1 MSEFSTDITT
11 KDNIIVVKTHGYL
24 DDAGGQVLRQKCVDL
39 IDKGN
44 IYFVFNLQDTPVINS
59 TCLSIIL
66 DVLVQIIDYSEGE
79 AAICG
84 LSSLTETALKMTG
97 VLTLC
102 ESYPSEDEAIQ
113 AIKES
118 IM

>member
-1 MSEFSTDITT
+1 MSEFNTEITNR
-11 KDNIIVVKTHGYL
+11 DNIIVVKTHGYL

-44 IYFVFNLQDTPVINS
+44 IYFVFNLEGTPVINS
-59 TCLSIIL
+59 TGLSMIL
-66 DVLVQIIDYSEGE
+66 DILVQIIDYSEGE
-79 AAICG
+79 AAICV

-102 ESYPSEDEAIQ
+102 ESYPSEDEAIE

-118 IM
+118 IG

>member
-1 MSEFSTDITT
+1 MSEFNTEITT
-11 KDNIIVVKTHGYL
+11 RDNIIVVKTHGYL
-24 DDAGGQVLRQKCVDL
+24 DDAGGQILRQKCVSL

-59 TCLSIIL
+59 TGLSIIL
-66 DVLVQIIDYSEGE
+66 DILVQIIDYSEGE

-102 ESYPSEDEAIQ
+102 ESYATEEEAIQ
-113 AIKES
+113 AIKDS
-118 IM
+118 VA

>member
-1 MSEFSTDITT
+1 MSEFFTDITS
-11 KDNIIVVKTHGYL
+11 NNNVIVVKTHGYL
-24 DDAGGQVLRQKCVDL
+24 DDAGGQILRQKCVDL

-44 IYFVFNLQDTPVINS
+44 IYFVFNLKDTPVINS
-59 TCLSIIL
+59 TGLSMIL
-66 DVLVQIIDYSEGE
+66 DILVQIIDYSEGE

-102 ESYPSEDEAIQ
+102 ESYPSEEEAIQ
-113 AIKES
+113 AIKDC
-118 IM
+118 I

>member
-1 MSEFSTDITT
+1 MSDFNTEITIR
-11 KDNIIVVKTHGYL
+11 DNIVVVKTHGYL

-44 IYFVFNLQDTPVINS
+44 IYFVFNLAGTPVINS
-59 TCLSIIL
+59 TGLSMIL
-66 DVLVQIIDYSEGE
+66 DILVQIIDYSEGE

-84 LSSLTETALKMTG
+84 LTSLTETALKMTG

-102 ESYPSEDEAIQ
+102 ESYPSEDEAIE
-113 AIKES
+113 AVKET
-118 IM
+118 IA

>member
-1 MSEFSTDITT
+1 MSDFNTEITIR
-11 KDNIIVVKTHGYL
+11 DNIVVVKTHGYL

-44 IYFVFNLQDTPVINS
+44 IYFVFNLAGTPVINS
-59 TCLSIIL
+59 TGLSMIL
-66 DVLVQIIDYSEGE
+66 DILVQIIDYSEGE

-84 LSSLTETALKMTG
+84 LTSLTETALKMTG

-102 ESYPSEDEAIQ
+102 ESYPSEDEAIEE
-113 AIKES
+113 IKEN
-118 IM
+118 IA

>member
-1 MSEFSTDITT
+1 MSDFNTEFSIR
-11 KDNIIVVKTHGYL
+11 DNIVVVKTHGYL

-39 IDKGN
+39 IGKGN
-44 IYFVFNLQDTPVINS
+44 LYFVFNLEGTPVINS
-59 TCLSIIL
+59 TGLSMIL
-66 DVLVQIIDYSEGE
+66 DILVQIIDYSEGE

-84 LSSLTETALKMTG
+84 LCPLTKTALTMTG

-102 ESYPSEDEAIQ
+102 ESYSSEDEAIE

-118 IM
+118 IG

>member
-1 MSEFSTDITT
+1 MSEFNTEITIR
-11 KDNIIVVKTHGYL
+11 DNIVVVKTHGYL

-44 IYFVFNLQDTPVINS
+44 IYFVFNLAGTPVINS
-59 TCLSIIL
+59 TGLSMIL
-66 DVLVQIIDYSEGE
+66 DILVQIIDYSEGE

-84 LSSLTETALKMTG
+84 LTSLTETALKMTG

-102 ESYPSEDEAIQ
+102 ESYPTEDEAIE
-113 AIKES
+113 AIKET
-118 IM
+118 IG

>member
-1 MSEFSTDITT
+1 MSEFNTEITT
-11 KDNIIVVKTHGYL
+11 RDNIIVVKTHGYL
-24 DDAGGQVLRQKCVDL
+24 DDAGGQILRQKCVGL

-44 IYFVFNLQDTPVINS
+44 IYFVFNLQDTQVINS
-59 TCLSIIL
+59 TGLSIIL
-66 DVLVQIIDYSEGE
+66 DILVQIIDYSEGE

-113 AIKES
+113 AIKDS
-118 IM
+118 VM

>member
-1 MSEFSTDITT
+1 MSDFNTEITIR
-11 KDNIIVVKTHGYL
+11 DNIVVVKTHGYL

-44 IYFVFNLQDTPVINS
+44 IYFVFNLAGTPVINS
-59 TCLSIIL
+59 TGLSMIL
-66 DVLVQIIDYSEGE
+66 DILVQIIDYSEGE

-84 LSSLTETALKMTG
+84 LTSLTETALKMTG

-102 ESYPSEDEAIQ
+102 ESYPSEDEAIE
-113 AIKES
+113 AIKEN
-118 IM
+118 IA

>member
-1 MSEFSTDITT
+1 MSDFNTEITIR
-11 KDNIIVVKTHGYL
+11 DNIVVVKTHGYL

-44 IYFVFNLQDTPVINS
+44 IYFVFNLAGTPVINS
-59 TCLSIIL
+59 TGLSMIL
-66 DVLVQIIDYSEGE
+66 DILVQIIDYSEGE

-84 LSSLTETALKMTG
+84 LTSLTETALKMTG

-102 ESYPSEDEAIQ
+102 ESYPSEDEAIE
-113 AIKES
+113 AIKET
-118 IM
+118 IA